1 MWRDRGRVMVLA
13 RHHVE
18 IKLGASYPRTLPEI
32 RWVTPIYHP
41 NISEIGMVCL
51 GGYGTHWVPSI
62 QLDEL
67 CVMLWDMLRY
77 HNYDIRSPY
86 NRDAALWTASQTTF
100 RFPIDDRPLRDIR
113 ASQAREPVEPQKNE
127 RPTESFRAMLTRVRQ
142 TASSARTTPVS
153 RVLQFIERYGRP
165 ASDSTTSA
173 AQGQPTAPPAA
184 NRPSADRSPI
194 RPFVDSAAAARS
206 TTPSVATSQEP
217 AVPAAAASL
226 PPDRVSAEPIPATHA
241 TAAADPDQRPADD
254 APAEQ
259 DEIFIL
265 DDCPDQAL
273 SRADTR
279 RSGGN
284 DDVFFIS

>member
-1 MWRDRGRVMVLA
+1 MWRERGRVMVLA

-86 NRDAALWTASQTTF
+86 NRDAALWTASQTMF
-100 RFPIDDRPLRDIR
+100 RFPIDERPLRDIR
-113 ASQAREPVEPQKNE
+113 ATQAREAVEPQKSE
-127 RPTESFRAMLTRVRQ
+127 RPSESFRAMLTRVRQ
-142 TASSARTTPVS
+142 TAASARTTPVS

-165 ASDSTTSA
+165 APDSTTSA
-173 AQGQPTAPPAA
+173 ARRQAAEPPAA
-184 NRPSADRSPI
+184 SRASADSGRN
-194 RPFVDSAAAARS
+194 RPFVDSAAVR
-206 TTPSVATSQEP
+206 TTPSDATAPHEQT
-217 AVPAAAASL
+217 APAAADSL
-226 PPDRVSAEPIPATHA
+226 RPERVAEPEPMPAPQVTSA
-241 TAAADPDQRPADD
+241 TDLESRQTAAPSDQND
-254 APAEQ
+254 
-259 DEIFIL
+259 IFIL
-265 DDCPDQAL
+265 EDCPDPAPA
-273 SRADTR
+273 RVDAG

-284 DDVFFIS
+284 DDVIFIS